1 MNGFTTFLSSTNKTG
16 ITMEIAEIA
25 TLIVTASGVTYQA
38 VRQWRTG
45 KQWQSCLKKEIP
57 VSLIYE
63 NMEDRYTVV
72 LAFDRN
78 DNLIKKMPQVDV
90 RSYKGKNR
98 INCSLPEDTCCICL
112 LLSADVLNLSG
123 IYCKSE
129 LGRLCMEASC
139 LWMAE
144 TGRIR
149 ISKKAVFEMNL
160 TELTDCD
167 SVQLSVES
175 VSLHDLFPV
184 EIKTDAMAK
193 SLVFD
198 MCRLHSEWAVSGVNI
213 EFEQDHWLTW
223 QEKEYKKLV
232 LLLKTNF
239 TGKERCANIELRTAN
254 ETFCLHLRQQMMGE
268 HPSLNV
274 SRRLYVC
281 DGTRNETVSF
291 SVIPDSDTARWSV
304 KKVLTSDGGRWWNVN
319 PFPGILV
326 TGPQVV
332 KVGIEAKPANVH
344 SRTAVVS
351 LETGTYPFNQTTDI
365 CLMQGLRFDYY
376 IEYPKDD
383 SCSRHAE
390 AIETPLTYKIGDPLK
405 VYTVRVDSNQP
416 WRIVKAPDVDWVQVE
431 EPSGF
436 SDLYSATFTVIVE
449 ANAENMRNGFPAA
462 RSTILSLITDTGI
475 VKDILIYQGGYVRI
489 KGLYWLDR
497 NLSAGGNLAPVA
509 IPLGLKGD
517 SRQTWGAFFQFGRNT
532 SDWSYNYETDKESW
546 HEGTEETPVK
556 CVDMDPSPEGWR
568 IPSRLELS
576 QLISCQ
582 LAWNDTLRG
591 DDKNICLLSD
601 DGVPF
606 YFPLCG
612 HLSHI
617 NGSWID
623 IPHCNR
629 YWSGTAQ
636 SSIYGYTLCLE
647 LGKQMYITHDMK
659 KYGFPLRCV
668 CVNESII

>member
-1 MNGFTTFLSSTNKTG
+1 
-16 ITMEIAEIA
+16 MEIAEIA
-25 TLIVTASGVTYQA
+25 TLIVAASGVTYQA
-38 VRQWRTG
+38 VRQWRTD
-45 KQWQSCLKKEIP
+45 KQWRSCLKKEVP
-57 VSLIYE
+57 VNLVFHIDE
-63 NMEDRYTVV
+63 NMGAKHAVV

-78 DNLIKKMPQVDV
+78 DNLIKKIPQAEVIP
-90 RSYKGKNR
+90 YKGQSR
-98 INCSLPEDTCCICL
+98 IRCSLPEDSCCICL
-112 LLSADVLNLSG
+112 LLSAGVLNLSG

-129 LGRLCMEASC
+129 IGRLCMEISH

-144 TGRIR
+144 RGDIG
-149 ISKKAVFEMNL
+149 ISRKAFFEMSF
-160 TELTDCD
+160 TELADCD

-193 SLVFD
+193 SLAFD
-198 MCRLHSEWAVSGVNI
+198 MCRLRSEWVVGSVDI
-213 EFEQDHWLTW
+213 ESEQDHWFTW
-223 QEKEYKKLV
+223 QEKECRKLV

-239 TGKERCANIELRTAN
+239 TGKERCAHIELRTAN
-254 ETFCLHLRQQMMGE
+254 ETFCLHLRQQVMGE
-268 HPSLNV
+268 YPSLNV

-281 DGTRNETVSF
+281 DGTRNETVAF

-319 PFPGILV
+319 PAPGILV
-326 TGPQVV
+326 TGSQVV

-376 IEYPKDD
+376 IEYPEGDP
-383 SCSRHAE
+383 CSRHAE
-390 AIETPLTYKIGDPLK
+390 VIETPLSYEAGDPLK

-416 WRIVKAPDVDWVQVE
+416 WRIVKDPGATWVQLE
-431 EPSGF
+431 EPENY
-436 SDLYSATFTVIVE
+436 SDLYSSTFTVMVE
-449 ANAENMRNGFPAA
+449 ANTEWVRNGFPAA

-475 VKDILIYQGGYVRI
+475 VKDILVYQGGYVKM

-497 NLSAGGNLAPVA
+497 NLSGNGTLPSVA
-509 IPLGLKGD
+509 IPLGLGND
-517 SRQTWGAFFQFGRNT
+517 SRKTWGAFFQFGRNIA
-532 SDWSYNYETDKESW
+532 DWSYDYEADQGSW
-546 HEGTEETPVK
+546 HEGTEETPAK

-576 QLISCQ
+576 QLIGCR
-582 LAWNDTLRG
+582 LAWNETLKGNDR
-591 DDKNICLLSD
+591 NICLLSD
-601 DGVPF
+601 DGIPF

-647 LGKQMYITHDMK
+647 FGKQMYMTHDMK

-668 CVNESII
+668 CMNEPII